1 MVDVRVDEMELN
13 KSKDGLI
20 EHFSQLVDTK
30 ATIEK
35 MTADLAGFWSGPE
48 HDKFSSMMTDSLDII
63 QGEFNKVTKYLDY
76 LTELCKVYDSY
87 SALSKVSVLE
97 KDAVPAREDRVVEA
111 QDDSAGEVL
120 EDTEQVTYSQE
131 AQSGQKKQAPISM

>member
-1 MVDVRVDEMELN
+1 MVDVRVDEAELN
-13 KSKDGLI
+13 KSKEGLI

-35 MTADLAGFWSGPE
+35 VTIGLAGFWSGPE
-48 HDKFSSMMTDSLDII
+48 HDKFSSLMTDSLDII
-63 QGEFNKVTKYLDY
+63 QGEFDKITKYLDY

-97 KDAVPAREDRVVEA
+97 KGAVPVREDRVVEA

-120 EDTEQVTYSQE
+120 GDSEQVTYSQE